1 MFHLKSERARD
12 CSQNWSRT
20 DAPLGIIFLV
30 LLIPVLIVRNAIE
43 GAAAVGAGIGMIV
56 FAVNY
61 PVGFG
66 ITMAIVFLFSAVLVG
81 FMPSRS
87 RRGDSETVTDARLRR
102 GR

>member
-1 MFHLKSERARD
+1 MTTVLVI
-12 CSQNWSRT
+12 T
-20 DAPLGIIFLV
+20 FLV
-30 LLIPVLIVRNAIE
+30 LFISVLIVRTSPEQAT
-43 GAAAVGAGIGMIV
+43 AVGAGIGTII

-66 ITMAIVFLFSAVLVG
+66 ITMAIVFLFIAVLVV
-81 FMPSRS
+81 FTPSRS

>member
-1 MFHLKSERARD
+1 M
-12 CSQNWSRT
+12 
-20 DAPLGIIFLV
+20 
-30 LLIPVLIVRNAIE
+30 RNAIE
-43 GAAAVGAGIGMIV
+43 EAAAVGAGIGMIV

>member
-1 MFHLKSERARD
+1 M
-12 CSQNWSRT
+12 
-20 DAPLGIIFLV
+20 
-30 LLIPVLIVRNAIE
+30 RNAIE
-43 GAAAVGAGIGMIV
+43 EAAAVGAGIGMIV

-87 RRGDSETVTDARLRR
+87 RRGDWKRSLMRVCVGVGSGGQPAKRTGDSC
-102 GR
+102 